1 MNRLIGFITVLT
13 LLLSQAAL
21 GARVDPMSKLEQLP
35 EQEDEAS
42 LWEIASEHENNL
54 RNSGRVMQNRQ
65 LERYLESLAERMIGN
80 DLDHLGITLDFLVVE
95 EATLSGWVYPYGTI
109 AVHTGL
115 LVRMENEAQLVA
127 ILAHET
133 SHFLQR
139 HSYKELIKE
148 GRSKAVGKGLGF
160 LAALAVASQTGTL
173 DTGIMDKTGGIWS
186 NLVTSGYSQ
195 GNEYDADEEG
205 LTLMARAGLS
215 RDEAVPAFAALAEN
229 EIYGAGDPRK
239 LWSSHPKLENRLKN
253 LDKEIKKEKKD
264 AERQAK
270 RKKKK
275 DNDVPYDPGVVP
287 EALEYYNAIAPALIA
302 NARLDIRERQFER
315 AREALAKYLSVRS
328 DDPEAHFLV
337 GETYRRA
344 TPRGPDYSQRI
355 AAYQQAL
362 VHDSGFADAHKEL
375 GMAYRVQRQNVEAK
389 QAFEKF
395 LALAADSS
403 EAGIIR
409 GYLETL

>member
-1 MNRLIGFITVLT
+1 MTKPVWSIAALVF
-13 LLLSQAAL
+13 LLCQGAL
-21 GARVDPMSKLEQLP
+21 GARVEPISKLEQLP

-54 RNSGRVMQNRQ
+54 RNSGRLMKNRQ
-65 LERYLESLAERMIGN
+65 LESYLESLAERMLGN
-80 DLDHLGITLDFLVVE
+80 ELDHLGITLDFLIVE
-95 EATLSGWVYPYGTI
+95 EATLSAWVYPYGTI

-115 LVRMENEAQLVA
+115 LARMDNEAQLVA
-127 ILAHET
+127 IIAHET

-148 GRSKAVGKGLGF
+148 GRSKSVGKGLGF

-195 GNEYDADEEG
+195 KNEYVADEEG
-205 LTLMARAGLS
+205 LMLMARAGLS
-215 RDEAVPAFAALAEN
+215 RDEAMPAFAALAEN
-229 EIYGAGDPRK
+229 EVYGAGDPRK
-239 LWSSHPKLENRLKN
+239 LWSSHPKLEDRLKN
-253 LDKEIKKEKKD
+253 LDKEIEKEKKN
-264 AERQAK
+264 ANKKSR
-270 RKKKK
+270 RKKKEP
-275 DNDVPYDPGVVP
+275 DAPYDPGVVP
-287 EALEYYNAIAPALIA
+287 ESAAYYQAIAPALIA
-302 NARLDIRERQFER
+302 NARLDIGERQFER
-315 AREALAKYLSVRS
+315 AREALTKYLSVRP

-362 VHDSGFADAHKEL
+362 VHDSGFAQAHKEL
-375 GMAYRVQRQNVEAK
+375 GMAYRVQQQNAEAR
-389 QAFEKF
+389 QAFQEF
-395 LALAADSS
+395 LALAEASP
-403 EAGIIR
+403 EAGIVK